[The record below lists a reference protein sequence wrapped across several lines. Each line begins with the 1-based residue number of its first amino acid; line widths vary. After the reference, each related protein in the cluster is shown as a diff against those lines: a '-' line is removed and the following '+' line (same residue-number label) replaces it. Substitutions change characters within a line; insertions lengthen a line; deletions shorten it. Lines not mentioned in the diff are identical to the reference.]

1 MKAARIIVCSLL
13 LILPVVLYLCL
24 DPAVWRST
32 WNLAMGITGAVFFLD
47 LPIAVCLCHWFRPEW
62 FYLKNSSMFSPYPW
76 LLLGLVS
83 WVYSAVDMYLSIRFH
98 RGPNNGFSVFCAYAL
113 GWMYIWFTMIPIG
126 AVYLLIRLTMELVDW
141 LKKRMAKP

>member
-1 MKAARIIVCSLL
+1 MKAARVIVCLL
-13 LILPVVLYLCL
+13 LILPVALILSL
-24 DPAVWRST
+24 DPAVWLSK
-32 WNLAMGITGAVFFLD
+32 WNFVTGIIDTLFFLD

-62 FYLKNSSMFSPYPW
+62 FRLKKSGWYSPYPW

-83 WVYSAVDMYLSIRFH
+83 WVYSAVGMYLSIRFH

-126 AVYLLIRLTMELVDW
+126 TVYLLIRLVMELVNW
-141 LKKRMAKP
+141 LKKRTAKQ

>member
-1 MKAARIIVCSLL
+1 MKAVRVIVCSLL
-13 LILPVVLYLCL
+13 LILPVALILSL
-24 DPAVWRST
+24 DPAVWLSK
-32 WNLAMGITGAVFFLD
+32 WNFVTGIIDTLFFLD

-62 FYLKNSSMFSPYPW
+62 FRLKKSGWYSPYPW

-83 WVYSAVDMYLSIRFH
+83 WVYSAVGMYLSIRFH

-126 AVYLLIRLTMELVDW
+126 AVYLLMRLAMVLVNW
-141 LKKRMAKP
+141 LKDRLKKK